1 MKDLYMSKKNITYNQ
16 ITARMI
22 IAMLLLTLGL
32 AFAYTEYIKKDV
44 IVNLAKVDA
53 KKTSRLVFESMYSA
67 MQKGWNKD
75 DIQEIIHRLN
85 KVDEN
90 LEIHVYRGEKVAE
103 VFGDIENDKLVRTTN
118 ERVKSTFKGEE
129 TLDIVNSDI
138 IKYYFPVIAND
149 KCKSCHTNT
158 VPGDVLGV
166 ININYPITDL
176 KISLNDMINLF
187 LIFIVCFSIVI
198 FILLFLNFNKYLL
211 APINNFIKTANIIK
225 KSTDIKQ
232 RVFVNHDINE
242 IQSMQVIFNEMLDSI
257 EHQFY
262 YDHLTGLKNRRALLE
277 DLDDTKDL
285 LFMIINIDK
294 FEQINNLYGDEIG
307 DKILLEYKD
316 KFKELLPTTTIVYK
330 MHADEFGVISHGTI
344 DLEEFENIASYIIS
358 HLGKYE
364 FRISEEKTI
373 FINLTIGIS
382 HGSTL
387 LLPNADMALKLA
399 KKNKKHFLTYTED
412 MRTLKEY
419 ENRLSWT
426 QRLMRAIEED
436 NIVPLFQP
444 IVDCKTMEIIK
455 YEALMRIQSGEDDYI
470 VPIHFLDISKEN
482 KIYSKL
488 TLIMLQ
494 KTFAFCKD
502 TNHKFSINLTKEDMV
517 NDEIIKFIE
526 DEFQASQFAN
536 NITFEILESEGIEN
550 YNEIIHF
557 ITTVKKYGATISIDD
572 FGTGYS
578 NFEYLIK
585 LNFDYLKIDASMIK
599 NIDKDEKSQ
608 MVTKTIVEFAK
619 KIGVKTIA
627 EFVSSKDILSK
638 VQELDIDYAQG
649 YYLGEPTSVIK

>member
-1 MKDLYMSKKNITYNQ
+1 MSKKSTSYNQ
-16 ITARMI
+16 ITAKMI
-22 IAMLLLTLGL
+22 LIILLITLGL
-32 AFAYTEYIKKDV
+32 AFTYIEYIKKDV

-75 DIQEIIHRLN
+75 DIQEIVHRLN
-85 KVDEN
+85 KVDKN
-90 LEIHVYRGEKVAE
+90 LEILIYRGKKVANI
-103 VFGDIENDKLVRTTN
+103 FGDIENDKRVRTTN
-118 ERVKSTFKGEE
+118 NSVKNAFKGAE
-129 TLDIVNSDI
+129 TLDIVNSEI

-149 KCKSCHTNT
+149 KCNACHTNA
-158 VPGDVLGV
+158 VSGDVLGV

-176 KISLNDMINLF
+176 KISFNDMIDIF
-187 LIFIVCFSIVI
+187 LIFIIGFTIII

-225 KSTDIKQ
+225 KSSDIKQ
-232 RVFVNHDINE
+232 RVTVDYDINE

-262 YDHLTGLKNRRALLE
+262 YDHLTSLKNRRALLE
-277 DLDDTKDL
+277 DLDDIKYL

-316 KFKELLPTTTIVYK
+316 KFKELLPPTATLYK
-330 MHADEFGVISHGTI
+330 MHADEFGVISHGSM
-344 DLEEFENIASYIIS
+344 DLEDFENIASYIIG

-364 FRISEEKTI
+364 FKISEEKTI

-399 KKNKKHFLTYTED
+399 KKNKKHYLIYTDE

-426 QRLMRAIEED
+426 QRLMRAIED
-436 NIVPLFQP
+436 DKIVPLFQP
-444 IVDCKTMEIIK
+444 IVDCKTLEIIK
-455 YEALMRIQSGEDDYI
+455 YEALMRIKSGDDDYI

-482 KIYSKL
+482 KIYFKL

-494 KTFAFCKD
+494 KTFAICKE
-502 TNHKFSINLTKEDMV
+502 TKQKFSINLTKDDMV
-517 NDEIIKFIE
+517 NNEIIRFIE
-526 DEFQASQFAN
+526 DEFKKSNFAS

-550 YNEIIHF
+550 YNEIISF

-608 MVTKTIVEFAK
+608 LVTKTIVDFAQ

-649 YYLGEPTSVIK
+649 YYLGEPTSIVEKL